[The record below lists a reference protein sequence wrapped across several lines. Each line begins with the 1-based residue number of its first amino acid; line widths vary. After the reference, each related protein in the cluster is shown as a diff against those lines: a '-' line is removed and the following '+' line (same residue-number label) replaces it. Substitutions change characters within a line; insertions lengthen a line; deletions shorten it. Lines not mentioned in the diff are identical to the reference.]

1 MLAVEKIGI
10 QFGGRRLFSDLSFVL
25 KARERLS
32 LAGPNGAGKST
43 LLKII
48 AGIEESDSGRIV
60 RSKHST
66 VGYLPQE
73 GVAHRG
79 TTLFAEA
86 ETVFGDVLRL
96 RDELAEVE
104 KEMEA
109 LDPEADAESYAER
122 LEIIGDLQIRLE
134 HHDISRMKPRI
145 ETVLGGL
152 GFAHSDFARK
162 TEEFSG
168 GWQMRIALAK
178 LLLQEP
184 SILLLDEPTNHLDIE
199 TVQWLEQWL
208 RQYDGCH
215 HGD

>member
-60 RSKHST
+60 RSKHRT

-79 TTLFAEA
+79 RPFSRRPRL
-86 ETVFGDVLRL
+86 VFGDVLRL
-96 RDELAEVE
+96 RDEPGGSGEGNGSAG
-104 KEMEA
+104 
-109 LDPEADAESYAER
+109 P
-122 LEIIGDLQIRLE
+122 G
-134 HHDISRMKPRI
+134 SRR
-145 ETVLGGL
+145 
-152 GFAHSDFARK
+152 
-162 TEEFSG
+162 
-168 GWQMRIALAK
+168 
-178 LLLQEP
+178 
-184 SILLLDEPTNHLDIE
+184 
-199 TVQWLEQWL
+199 
-208 RQYDGCH
+208 
-215 HGD
+215 